1 MVPSIRRASPRV
13 GAIPRASTT
22 LATPSSRSAAIAFG
36 ATSNAKPSSRTD
48 DARSNTPTRQP
59 ALRREMAAARPPMP
73 APTMR
78 AFAGHAEESSEHTDM
93 DP

>member
-13 GAIPRASTT
+13 GAIPRANTT
-22 LATPSSRSAAIAFG
+22 SATPSPRNAAIAFG
-36 ATSNAKPSSRTD
+36 ATSSAKPSSRTAA
-48 DARSNTPTRQP
+48 ARSKTRTFQP
-59 ALRREMAAARPPMP
+59 AMRREMAAASPPMP

-78 AFAGHAEESSEHTDM
+78 AFAGHAEEPSQRMDM